1 MNLTKRQRQI
11 YDYIRSFLERHGY
24 APSLEEIA
32 EHFGLSSVAT
42 IHEHLSNLQDKG
54 LLRRDPNRS
63 RAIELTRPGLSTAV
77 ELPLLGRV
85 AAGSPIEAIAD
96 DETIAV
102 PEDLLG
108 RGETYVLRVS
118 GDSMIDE
125 HITDGDYVIVERRDT
140 ARDGE
145 RVIALIDGEDATLKS
160 LHHEKDGRIRLQP
173 ASDRHAPQYYAAER
187 VRVQGVVVG
196 VLRKYR

>member
-1 MNLTKRQRQI
+1 MNLTKRQREI
-11 YDYIRSFLERHGY
+11 YEYLRWFLNENGY

-32 EHFGLSSVAT
+32 GHFGLSSVAT
-42 IHEHLSNLQDKG
+42 VHEHIGNLQDKG

-63 RAIELTRPGLSTAV
+63 RAVELTPPGLARAV

-96 DETIAV
+96 DETIVV

-108 RGETYVLRVS
+108 RGETFVLRVA

-125 HITDGDYVIVERRDT
+125 HIEDGDYVIVERRDI
-140 ARDGE
+140 ARSGE
-145 RVIALIDGEDATLKS
+145 RVIALIDGESATLKT
-160 LHHEKDGRIRLQP
+160 LFKEPDGRIRLQP
-173 ASDRHAPQYYAAER
+173 ASERHTPQYYPAER
-187 VRVQGVVVG
+187 VRVQGVVIG